1 MTLII
6 HGSPVSPFTR
16 KVTLSALEK
25 NIDFQSRDLNPYAET
40 ERVAG
45 LNPLKR
51 IPIIQHNE
59 FTLADSSA
67 ICGYFESAFPEMQ
80 ALLPDDAKA
89 KGLALWIEEYA
100 DTKLFEAI
108 SEGVFRPIFINQFL
122 GKVPDLVTVED
133 AVRNRLPEPL
143 SYLEAQLSTGNWF
156 AGDQLSIADIAV
168 YSQMV
173 NLDHARHLPSQE
185 NYPKLIDHYY
195 RMQDR
200 PVVAGLFKSE
210 QAFLSEAIRQLSQKT
225 RSGN

>member
-6 HGSPVSPFTR
+6 HGSPLSPFTR

-25 NIDFQSRDLNPYAET
+25 NLDFQSRDLNPYAEK
-40 ERVAG
+40 EKLAG
-45 LNPLKR
+45 LNPLKK

-67 ICGYFESAFPEMQ
+67 ICGYFEAAFPDMQ

-89 KGLALWIEEYA
+89 KGSALWIEEYA
-100 DTKLFEAI
+100 DTKLFEAV

-122 GKVPDLVTVED
+122 GKAPDLVTVED

-143 SYLEAQLSTGNWF
+143 SYLETQLSVSDWF

-173 NLDHARHLPSQE
+173 NLDHAQHLPYQQ
-185 NYPKLIDHYY
+185 NYPHLIGHYH

-200 PVVAGLFKSE
+200 PVIASLFKSE
-210 QAFLSEAIRQLSQKT
+210 QAFLAESIKSF
-225 RSGN
+225 S

>member
-6 HGSPVSPFTR
+6 HGSPLSPFTR

-25 NIDFQSRDLNPYAET
+25 NIDFQSRDLNPYT
-40 ERVAG
+40 EKQRLSG

-67 ICGYFESAFPEMQ
+67 ICGYFEAAFPEMKS
-80 ALLPDDAKA
+80 LSPDDAKA

-108 SEGVFRPIFINQFL
+108 SEGVFRPIFVNQLL
-122 GKVPDLVTVED
+122 GKAPDLITVED

-143 SYLEAQLSTGNWF
+143 SYLEAQLSVSDWF
-156 AGDQLSIADIAV
+156 AGDQFSVADIAV
-168 YSQMV
+168 YAQMV
-173 NLDHARHLPSQE
+173 NLDHAQRIPYQQD
-185 NYPKLIDHYY
+185 YPYLISHYH
-195 RMQDR
+195 RMKDR
-200 PVVAGLFKSE
+200 PVIANLFKSE
-210 QAFLSEAIRQLSQKT
+210 QTFLSAAISELS
-225 RSGN
+225 

>member
-6 HGSPVSPFTR
+6 HGSPLSPFTR

-25 NIDFQSRDLNPYAET
+25 NIDFQSRDLNPYTDT
-40 ERVAG
+40 ERLAG
-45 LNPLKR
+45 LNPLKQ

-67 ICGYFESAFPEMQ
+67 ICGYFEAAFPDMQ
-80 ALLPDDAKA
+80 GLLPDDAKA

-100 DTKLFEAI
+100 DTKLFKAI

-122 GKVPDLVTVED
+122 GKAPDLVTVED
-133 AVRNRLPEPL
+133 AVCNRLQEPL
-143 SYLEAQLSTGNWF
+143 SYLEAQLSAGNWF

-168 YSQMV
+168 YSQLV
-173 NLDHARHLPSQE
+173 NLDHAQHLPSQE
-185 NYPKLIDHYY
+185 YYPELIGHYY

-210 QAFLSEAIRQLSQKT
+210 QAYLSETVRQLSQNN
-225 RSGN
+225 RSGE